1 MVARPAEPHPAVSIA
16 LRGVALHRGDA
27 VAVRLSPAP
36 GPIVIAQRGA
46 EAELHDLRVI
56 RADRGVTIAS
66 ADERVRLDLV
76 EHLFAAVGGLGVGA
90 GLRIV
95 TEDLELPLLDGGAKQ
110 YAEALQALRIPR
122 APRHLFIAR
131 EATLRHG
138 ASVYRFS
145 PADEPCIR
153 VEVAFRPPVG
163 QQSAAWDGDAADF
176 VQRIAPARTFGWAD
190 EYAALRAAG
199 RAASVDLESVLVF
212 DGAGVLS
219 GCRPAEPA
227 EAARHK
233 LLDLIGDL
241 ALHGGP
247 PRGVT
252 EAFAPGHTA
261 THAVVAEAL
270 ARGVLAR
277 ATSTSS

>member
-1 MVARPAEPHPAVSIA
+1 MAARRAEPHLAA
-16 LRGVALHRGDA
+16 TLELRGVALHRGGP
-27 VAVRLSPAP
+27 VAVRLSRAP
-36 GPIVIAQRGA
+36 GPLVIEQRGA
-46 EAELHDLRVI
+46 EAELHELGVI

-66 ADERVRLDLV
+66 ADERIRLDLV

-90 GLRIV
+90 GLRIA
-95 TEDLELPLLDGGAKQ
+95 TDDAELPLLDGGARR
-110 YAEALQALRIPR
+110 YAEALTALAIPR
-122 APRHLFIAR
+122 APRPLFIAR
-131 EATLRHG
+131 DAALRHG
-138 ASVYRFS
+138 DSVYRFS
-145 PADEPCIR
+145 PGDVPRLR

-163 QQSAAWDGDAADF
+163 EQSAAWEGDAGEF
-176 VQRIAPARTFGWAD
+176 VKRIAPARTFGWAD

-199 RAASVDLESVLVF
+199 RAASVDLDSVLVF
-212 DGAGVLS
+212 DGAGVLP
-219 GCRPAEPA
+219 GCRPAEPT

-247 PRGVT
+247 PRGHL

-261 THAVVAEAL
+261 THTIVVEAL

-277 ATSTSS
+277 AADPST